1 MAGIRFFF
9 SKEAKY
15 PKGLR
20 DRLIDYWKASG
31 ASHKEQDPIIIKD

>member
-31 ASHKEQDPIIIKD
+31 GKPQRTRPYHN